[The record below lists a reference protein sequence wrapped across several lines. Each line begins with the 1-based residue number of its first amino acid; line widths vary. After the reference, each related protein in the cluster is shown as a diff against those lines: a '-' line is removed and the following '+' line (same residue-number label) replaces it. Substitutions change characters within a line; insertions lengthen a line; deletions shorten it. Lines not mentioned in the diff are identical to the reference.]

1 MIIKNIDGQYRYRGT
16 RQIPHAPMKPATSG
30 NIRQHPATSG
40 NIRQH
45 PATSGNIRQHP
56 ATSGIYYF
64 SNPLLNFLPR
74 NWG

>member
-56 ATSGIYYF
+56 ATSGNIRQHPEYTIFPTLY
-64 SNPLLNFLPR
+64 
-74 NWG
+74 